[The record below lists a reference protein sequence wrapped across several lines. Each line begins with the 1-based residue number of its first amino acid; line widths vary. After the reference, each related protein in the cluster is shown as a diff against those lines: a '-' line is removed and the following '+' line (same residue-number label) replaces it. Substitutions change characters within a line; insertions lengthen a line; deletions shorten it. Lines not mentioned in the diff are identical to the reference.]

1 MRVAVIGA
9 GIAGL
14 AAAHALRR
22 AAERDRRPLDL
33 VVLEAGERPGGNAA
47 TLHDDGFLV
56 ETGPHGFLSG
66 APDTEAMV
74 AELGLEHDVVE
85 VRPAARQ
92 RFLVRGGRLHRLPHS
107 PAGWLTT
114 GALSLGGRVRMAL
127 EPWVRSEAPPD
138 EESVYDFARRRFGR
152 ESAETLAD
160 AVVAGTCAGDA
171 AALSM
176 QAAYPAVAAME
187 RSHGS
192 LVRAMIARRRAGV
205 TMPSLRSFT
214 GGMSVLAEALATRL
228 GSSLRL
234 RSEVAGIAPAANG
247 WRVEFAN
254 GKADW
259 AERVVLAIPAA
270 GASRVLAA
278 SHPELA
284 RMAAAP
290 PAAGVAVVA
299 LAWRSSDLA
308 HPLEGYGYIVPG
320 SERLLTLGVVW
331 ESSLFPD
338 RAPAG
343 WVLVRAMLGGV
354 RAPGTVDLSDPELRH
369 HALTEATNLLGIRRP
384 PRRSWVL
391 RRPHAIAQYTPGHRE
406 RLARLRAAAALL
418 PGLEFCGASFD
429 GISFNAAAAS
439 GASAARNIWRT

>member
-14 AAAHALRR
+14 TAAHALRQ
-22 AAERDRRPLDL
+22 AAQRDRRSLDL
-33 VVLEAGERPGGNAA
+33 FVLEADERAGGNVA
-47 TLHDDGFLV
+47 TLHDDGFQV
-56 ETGPHGFLSG
+56 ETGPNGFLSG
-66 APDTEAMV
+66 APDIEALV
-74 AELGLEHDVVE
+74 AELGLESHVVE
-85 VRPAARQ
+85 VRPAARR
-92 RFLVRGGRLHRLPHS
+92 RFLVREGRLHRLPLS
-107 PAGWLTT
+107 PAGWFTT
-114 GALSLGGRVRMAL
+114 GALSLGGRARMAL
-127 EPWVRSEAPPD
+127 EPWVRSKPPPGD
-138 EESVYDFARRRFGR
+138 ESVYDFARRRFGR
-152 ESAETLAD
+152 ESAEVLAD
-160 AVVAGTCAGDA
+160 AFVAGTSAGDA
-171 AALSM
+171 TALSM
-176 QAAYPAVAAME
+176 QAAYPAVVAME

-205 TMPSLRSFT
+205 PAPSLRSFT
-214 GGMSVLAEALATRL
+214 GGMSDLAGALATRL
-228 GSSLRL
+228 GPGLRL
-234 RSEVAGIAPAANG
+234 RSEVVGIAPAAGG
-247 WRVEFAN
+247 WRIEFAN
-254 GKADW
+254 RNADW
-259 AERVVLAIPAA
+259 AERVILAVPASSA
-270 GASRVLAA
+270 GRLLAG

-284 RMAAAP
+284 RLAAAP

-308 HPLEGYGYIVPG
+308 HPLDGYGYIVPR
-320 SERLLTLGVVW
+320 SERRLTLGVVW

-354 RAPGTVDLSDPELRH
+354 RSPGALRLSDSELRDQ
-369 HALTEATNLLGIRRP
+369 AVGEATDLLGIRRP
-384 PRRSWVL
+384 PRRTWVL
-391 RRPHAIAQYTPGHRE
+391 RRPGAIAQYTPGHRE

>member
-14 AAAHALRR
+14 TAAHALRQ
-22 AAERDRRPLDL
+22 AAERDRRGLDL
-33 VVLEAGERPGGNAA
+33 VVLEAGERPGGNAV
-47 TLHDDGFLV
+47 TFHDDGFRV
-56 ETGPHGFLSG
+56 ETGPNGFLSG
-66 APDTEAMV
+66 APDTEALV
-74 AELGLEHDVVE
+74 GELGLESQVVE
-85 VRPAARQ
+85 AHPAARH
-92 RFLVRGGRLHRLPHS
+92 RFLVRGGRLHGLPRS

-114 GALSLGGRVRMAL
+114 GALSLGGRARMAL
-127 EPWVRSEAPPD
+127 EPWVRSKPPPG

-160 AVVAGTCAGDA
+160 AVVVGTCAGDA
-171 AALSM
+171 ASLSM

-192 LVRAMIARRRAGV
+192 LVRAMISRRRAGV
-205 TMPSLRSFT
+205 PTPSLRSFT
-214 GGMSVLAEALATRL
+214 GGMSVLADALAARL
-228 GSSLRL
+228 GPGLRL
-234 RSEVAGIAPAANG
+234 RSEVIGIAPAAGG
-247 WRVEFAN
+247 WRLELASGN
-254 GKADW
+254 ADW
-259 AERVVLAIPAA
+259 AERVILAVPATSA
-270 GASRVLAA
+270 GRLLAA
-278 SHPELA
+278 SYPELA
-284 RMAAAP
+284 QLATAP

-299 LAWRSSDLA
+299 LAWRTSDLA
-308 HPLEGYGYIVPG
+308 HLLDGYGYIVPG
-320 SERLLTLGVVW
+320 SERRLTLGVVW

-354 RAPGTVDLSDPELRH
+354 RSPGAVSLSDPELRDQ
-369 HALTEATNLLGIRRP
+369 AVAEAAGLLGIRRP
-384 PRRSWVL
+384 SRRTWVL
-391 RRPHAIAQYTPGHRE
+391 RRPGAIAQYTPGHRE

-439 GASAARNIWRT
+439 GASAARNIWRI